1 MNKKEETVKP
11 LFFEENTLN
20 LDGTVLKQIKD
31 KFQRD
36 DGAITFYN
44 QKLTE
49 F

>member
-11 LFFEENTLN
+11 LFFEENTTN
-20 LDGTVLKQIKD
+20 FDGTVLELIKE
-31 KFQRD
+31 KFQRNSE
-36 DGAITFYN
+36 ARAFYN